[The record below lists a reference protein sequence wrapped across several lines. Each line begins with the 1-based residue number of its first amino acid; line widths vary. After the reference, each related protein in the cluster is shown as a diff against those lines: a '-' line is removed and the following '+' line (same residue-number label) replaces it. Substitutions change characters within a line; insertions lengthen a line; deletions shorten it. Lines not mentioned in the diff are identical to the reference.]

1 MLKKIKDRI
10 RILFD
15 PTMFKYNH
23 EFMEYISV
31 KPCVKCYGNMFNN
44 DLIILFDDKCQH
56 CGYIDDC
63 SLNDKK
69 YNLEDV
75 IIKLYDSMARI
86 KNLGF
91 RYKIIYAFYVNPK
104 KYYDYDDFYNEI
116 LKRFDKLFIADYIIL
131 YGLRKHKIKVI
142 KCIDCIGTGIKP
154 IPKYVKENECIIMEV
169 K

>member
-31 KPCVKCYGNMFNN
+31 KPCMKCYGNMLNN

-56 CGYIDDC
+56 CGYTDEC
-63 SLNDKK
+63 RLNDNKF
-69 YNLEDV
+69 NLENV
-75 IIKLYDSMARI
+75 ICKLYDSMAHI

-91 RYKIIYAFYVNPK
+91 NYNIIYAFYVNPK
-104 KYYDYDDFYNEI
+104 NYNSYNDFYNEI
-116 LKRFDKLFIADYIIL
+116 LMRFDKLFIADYIIL
-131 YGLRKHKIKVI
+131 YGLKKHKIKVL
-142 KCIDCIGTGIKP
+142 KCNDNIDMGIKTKP
-154 IPKYVKENECIIMEV
+154 IFTKESNCIIKEIN
-169 K
+169 